1 MIKENLCIP
10 SEAME
15 IVPNSLRSIISIHET
30 IHEVSLLTFSL
41 KSFLKNFFQICHAFL
56 CGSNEGF
63 PLLDAVN
70 GSRTFESILSL
81 LVSFYFSFS
90 FFPLTLTI

>member
-30 IHEVSLLTFSL
+30 IHEVSFPNSL
-41 KSFLKNFFQICHAFL
+41 KSFLKISFRFAMRSSVDQTKDFL
-56 CGSNEGF
+56 FLMLSMAVALWS
-63 PLLDAVN
+63 PLYLFW
-70 GSRTFESILSL
+70 SLFTFI
-81 LVSFYFSFS
+81 SFS
-90 FFPLTLTI
+90 ALTLTLSL